1 MPSMMSYEILPQPCR
16 RDNYAYLVLQEGL
29 AWVVDPTDFEPV
41 HTALVE
47 RKCRLQGILATH
59 HHHDHVGGIAELCA
73 WSLRQEGH
81 RPWVAGHASDR
92 GRIPQQDRFIDAPRG
107 HFIDSQLQVA
117 GHTLWT
123 AHIPGHTTGAIAYRF
138 ANEIFT
144 GDTLFSG
151 GCGRLFEGSAQDMFE
166 SFKTLLDG
174 PEDCRLWFGHEY
186 TQNNL
191 RFALENEPD
200 NPDYQSALDALS
212 IPSCPSTIGRERKI
226 NIFARAATAQA
237 FAELRSR
244 KDKS

>member
-1 MPSMMSYEILPQPCR
+1 MVSYEILPLLCR
-16 RDNYAYLVLQEGL
+16 RDNYAYLILQGKL

-41 HTALVE
+41 RATLVQRE
-47 RKCRLQGILATH
+47 CSLQGILATH
-59 HHHDHVGGIAELCA
+59 HHPDHVGGIAELCA
-73 WSLRQEGH
+73 WSIAQDGQ

-92 GRIPQQDRFIDAPRG
+92 GRIPEQNRFIDAPRG
-107 HFIDSQLQVA
+107 RFIDSQLQVA
-117 GHTLWT
+117 GHPLWS

-138 ANEIFT
+138 AQELFT

-191 RFALENEPD
+191 RFAAKTEPG
-200 NPDYQSALDALS
+200 NPDYQKALEHLRV
-212 IPSCPSTIGRERKI
+212 PSCPSTIGRERKI
-226 NIFARAATAQA
+226 NIFARAASPQA
-237 FAELRSR
+237 FAELRSL
-244 KDKS
+244 KDKA